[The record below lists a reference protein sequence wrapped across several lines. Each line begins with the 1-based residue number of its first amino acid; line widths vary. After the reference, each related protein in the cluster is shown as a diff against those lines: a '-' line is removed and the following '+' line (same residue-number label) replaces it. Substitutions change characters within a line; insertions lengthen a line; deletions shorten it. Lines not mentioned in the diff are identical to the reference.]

1 MIHSYVSS
9 RILNFI
15 DSMRVNDKVVST
27 KTSWNMWNNVN
38 CQNENKRSFNIA
50 ESRDIDQD
58 VNIHCPITWFK
69 IRNESILLIFWIY
82 LQGKYNGIILC

>member
-9 RILNFI
+9 QILNFI

-50 ESRDIDQD
+50 ESRDIGQD